1 MYAKISSKNHSD
13 TIEIL
18 QFQTDLPE
26 EANSILHKWILVDI
40 LISNIGVSFCIYQ
53 YSYTFPV
60 T

>member
-26 EANSILHKWILVDI
+26 EANSILHKWILVFWFI
-40 LISNIGVSFCIYQ
+40 I
-53 YSYTFPV
+53 
-60 T
+60 